1 MIEHLVVGRSA
12 YFYRGKR
19 RLSQDA
25 IDRLFRAVRA
35 QAAAPSQNLFRFVR
49 SPIADALY
57 SAICFSYERPVAFFD
72 EEADV
77 LERVFGFLMIIE
89 KDGYVAVVKSGLD
102 IPAAF
107 KTLFLGKVPND
118 QVERAVAR
126 HDAIFEQLRLK
137 NMSTSKL
144 ALRTKSFEA
153 SDLENNVPTASA
165 NRFVAQGYRVRLPDG
180 TYSAT
185 PSTGR
190 ISTRADRADH
200 QAIVTWVGAIID
212 LLGAGEV
219 PTAAF
224 IRNFARPLDLDAI
237 PRGVHPTF
245 VAVDVPSLT
254 DALLDADATMR
265 LVEERNGTAV
275 ELTRTEVA
283 AVLQSLDESF
293 PIRRTR
299 DALVIANS
307 NGRGDFGRIKIGK
320 SRIALQKLL
329 VPATIGLSI
338 EDRSFPLGADPNATG
353 LARHID
359 RKYLFTIIFNDIAL
373 AYVEGSLFRDEAL
386 VGGGENFL
394 RHLVAEPM
402 LANANSEKGAF
413 AAGQTNFANQS
424 VFRIV
429 VDAVAN
435 DCDILVCDDLGDEW
449 ADFIGLSTGGGPRTI
464 SFFHAKHGA
473 RSLGASPFHEAVGQ
487 AMKNLGRMSMTVE
500 AMPAKYA
507 SWAGPYRNS
516 NVTTAISR
524 LVRGGPQPA
533 IEAAIDVSRQAPDL
547 VKRVYIVTSSLSRGD
562 VEQTFTNAANGI
574 PPPAHFVQL
583 YSLLTNYFAACVEM
597 GAIGYV
603 ICQP

>member
-1 MIEHLVVGRSA
+1 MIEHLVVARSA

-19 RLSQDA
+19 RLSQNA
-25 IDRLFRAVRA
+25 IDGLFRTVRA
-35 QAAAPSQNLFRFVR
+35 QAIAPSQNLFRLVR
-49 SPIADALY
+49 SPMADALY
-57 SAICFSYERPVAFFD
+57 SAICFSYERPVAFFG
-72 EEADV
+72 EEAGV
-77 LERVFGFLMIIE
+77 VERIFGFLMIIE
-89 KDGYVAVVKSGLD
+89 KGDYVAVVKSGLD
-102 IPAAF
+102 IPASF
-107 KTLFLGKVPND
+107 KTAFLGKLSNE

-126 HDAIFEQLRLK
+126 HDATFEQLRLK

-190 ISTRADRADH
+190 ISIRADRADH
-200 QAIVTWVGAIID
+200 LAIVAWVGAIID
-212 LLGAGEV
+212 LLGVGQA

-237 PRGVHPTF
+237 PRGVQPTF
-245 VAVDVPSLT
+245 VAVDVPSLAE
-254 DALLDADATMR
+254 ALIDADATMR
-265 LVEERNGTAV
+265 LVEERNGAAV

-283 AVLQSLDESF
+283 TLLHTLDENF
-293 PIRRTR
+293 PIRAMR
-299 DALVIANS
+299 DALVITNT
-307 NGRGDFGRIKIGK
+307 NGHGELGRIKIGK
-320 SRIALQKLL
+320 SRIALKKLSI
-329 VPATIGLSI
+329 ATTASLSI
-338 EDRSFPLGADPNATG
+338 EDRSFPLGADPNAMR
-353 LARHID
+353 LARYID
-359 RKYLFTIIFNDIAL
+359 RKDLFTIIFNDITL
-373 AYVEGSLFRDEAL
+373 AYVEGSLFRDHAL
-386 VGGGENFL
+386 VGGGENFM

-413 AAGQTNFANQS
+413 TVGQTTFANES

-429 VDAVAN
+429 VDSVAN
-435 DCDILVCDDLGDEW
+435 DCDILICDDLGDEW
-449 ADFIGLSTGGGPRTI
+449 ADFIGLSTEGSPRMV
-464 SFFHAKHGA
+464 SFYHAKHGV

-487 AMKNLGRMSMTVE
+487 AMKNLGRMSLTAESMT
-500 AMPAKYA
+500 AKYL
-507 SWAGPYRNS
+507 SWVDPYRNS
-516 NVTTAISR
+516 NVTTSISR
-524 LVRGGPQPA
+524 LIRGGPQPA
-533 IEAAIDVSRQAPDL
+533 IEAAINVSRQAPDL

-562 VEQTFTNAANGI
+562 VEQTFANATNGI

-583 YSLLTNYFAACVEM
+583 YWLLTNFFAACVEM